1 MNTPECYSVE
11 TILYDW
17 THYKKRYYKSVSK
30 ELFKYCKSPHV
41 HKRLFVYS
49 LLLLFFSLLLI
60 ILFSLFSLIFQESL
74 LLMKGICIPLLII
87 SALFILFYAY
97 NERNEFFRKQE
108 YFTYWIPIFNNF
120 ITDKYDKN
128 TLEKFIKNYI
138 DSLIRK
144 RHETTEAVQVI
155 FLSIIFG
162 DVIKEILARFELSL
176 PYVLIVSLIL
186 ILGLIIYYSLLKLSH
201 FLNGRLNSRL
211 LIAEDFH
218 TLLEVSILMK
228 QIS

>member
-17 THYKKRYYKSVSK
+17 THYKKRYYKSISK
-30 ELFKYCKSPHV
+30 ELFKYSKSPHV

-49 LLLLFFSLLLI
+49 LLLLLFSLLLM

-87 SALFILFYAY
+87 SVLFIFFYAY
-97 NERNEFFRKQE
+97 NERNELFRKQE

-120 ITDKYDKN
+120 IADKYDKK

-162 DVIKEILARFELSL
+162 DVIQEILARFELSL
-176 PYVLIVSLIL
+176 LYVLVISLIL
-186 ILGLIIYYSLLKLSH
+186 ISGLSIYYALLRLSH
-201 FLNGRLNSRL
+201 FSNGQSNSKL

-218 TLLEVSILMK
+218 TLLEVSILMG
-228 QIS
+228 

>member
-17 THYKKRYYKSVSK
+17 KHYKRKYYKSISK
-30 ELFKYCKSPHV
+30 ELLKDRNSPNIHN
-41 HKRLFVYS
+41 RLLGYGFP
-49 LLLLFFSLLLI
+49 LLLFSFLLM
-60 ILFSLFSLIFQESL
+60 ILFSIFSLIFQDSL
-74 LLMKGICIPLLII
+74 FLFMEYICIIPIII
-87 SALFILFYAY
+87 STLFICFYVY
-97 NERNEFFRKQE
+97 KERSEFFRKQK
-108 YFTYWIPIFNNF
+108 YFTYWIPIFDNF

-138 DSLIRK
+138 DSLIRQ

-162 DVIKEILARFELSL
+162 DVLKEILARFELSL
-176 PYVLIVSLIL
+176 LYVLVISLIL
-186 ILGLIIYYSLLKLSH
+186 ISGLFIYYALLQLSYSV
-201 FLNGRLNSRL
+201 NGQSNSKL

-218 TLLEVSILMK
+218 TLLEVSILMG
-228 QIS
+228 